1 MFFTTNSV
9 NQVRFLTHIKMKP
22 QLEKKENTKEE
33 IERERKKMGM
43 RGQTNQIWCYQSAE
57 VFKNTPDHRVK
68 SYIYSERASFDIAF
82 WVISELL
89 QLSMELHANIRK

>member
-1 MFFTTNSV
+1 
-9 NQVRFLTHIKMKP
+9 MKP

-89 QLSMELHANIRK
+89 QLSMELHVNIRK

>member
-1 MFFTTNSV
+1 
-9 NQVRFLTHIKMKP
+9 MKT

-33 IERERKKMGM
+33 IERKEKDGDER
-43 RGQTNQIWCYQSAE
+43 TNQSYLVLPASRS
-57 VFKNTPDHRVK
+57 FKKKKSDHRVK

-89 QLSMELHANIRK
+89 QLSMELHVNIRK